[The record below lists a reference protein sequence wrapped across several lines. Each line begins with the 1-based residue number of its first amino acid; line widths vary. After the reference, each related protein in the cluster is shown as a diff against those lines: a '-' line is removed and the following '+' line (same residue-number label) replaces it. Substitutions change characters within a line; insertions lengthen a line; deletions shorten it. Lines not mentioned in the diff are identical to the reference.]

1 MESIRVQ
8 IQFELIQ
15 QHLDAFWKGGAI
27 EHIGALAAISSDQLV
42 CERETHFLLLRQF
55 RPSLFLLSLIPSL
68 SLSLCLSLSFSSLLT
83 SLPLLSLSLFLCL
96 FFFSL
101 HHCIRTLYFPSH
113 ALYNSHSPSPW
124 ICSGYLCFKSHS
136 RMGKTCAL
144 ELGVLLK
151 LEAPAKD
158 Q

>member
-96 FFFSL
+96 FF
-101 HHCIRTLYFPSH
+101 
-113 ALYNSHSPSPW
+113 SPSIIVSEPYT
-124 ICSGYLCFKSHS
+124 SPPMLCIILI
-136 RMGKTCAL
+136 RLLL
-144 ELGVLLK
+144 ESAQVISASSPTLEWEKPVLWS
-151 LEAPAKD
+151 
-158 Q
+158 